1 MPWNGSKEKRLRFE
15 TYKSLRH
22 VLLDSN
28 SEGSWRSTENT
39 DGTFVVGESNVLFR
53 CRRGRFSEV
62 DVGVEKGE
70 DEVEEVE
77 KEYLLF
83 PAP

>member
-1 MPWNGSKEKRLRFE
+1 MEVIKEKRLRFE

-22 VLLDSN
+22 VLLDSY
-28 SEGSWRSTENT
+28 SEGSLRSTENT
-39 DGTFVVGESNVLFR
+39 AELNVLCR
-53 CRRGRFSEV
+53 CRRGRFSAE
-62 DVGVEKGE
+62 VGVEKGE
-70 DEVEEVE
+70 DEVEEDE